1 MDRSCVGS
9 DLAAIEFCIAV
20 HKIYH
25 QRFMNPTWI
34 LTVDNIASEELAL
47 RDALMYFG
55 DWRTAMMD
63 GTLAPPG
70 GGNVVQGKDRQRM
83 CIASTTY
90 KNLRF
95 SVCGF
100 ITYAKKLLARG
111 IDDIE
116 SGHSN
121 TSALES
127 RFSMAKR
134 SGNNSTD
141 TYHNVPSN
149 QNIVMALKHA
159 KKKDRKMVKGNT
171 SYEPD
176 SIATE
181 LSEPIGFARR
191 VGDMMNS
198 WKREAV
204 IIASNASEMLLDQD
218 DQYMLPL
225 HLKKPVKSML
235 GVLLV
240 AKLQSKA
247 IPGKTIVNFL
257 RNHQVVKDLMV
268 LALSSSSI
276 HQTWIHGL
284 YGPSTKLWSEQL
296 HFLLETA
303 FQLLDASADSKK
315 ASHESSFWW
324 QVANV
329 MRNQSIHLMS
339 PHPTC
344 CSTHIRSYL
353 FIFLAQQLLG
363 WCKDLLDKHKEKQE
377 EELVTADCWQRGKV
391 MSIDFATIGH
401 NVNSYFGYALHR
413 VNREYRQY
421 EEVGKGGDAD
431 EFELLTHMI
440 AAGENI
446 VSDQAYLNEYYDHYF
461 NFLNQG
467 GMTMVSP
474 LYVKLFHTIFYEICL
489 CLNKKKLFDE
499 KDKKAMALA
508 RATVMN
514 QLNGWVQEVQMIASS
529 ELQFE
534 DPAKVCM
541 KLLSKI
547 ITKVFNARTN
557 TVLKRYQSTHL
568 ARGGCTSSKSSMRE
582 ERKHEG
588 KGRKKVHS

>member
-1 MDRSCVGS
+1 
-9 DLAAIEFCIAV
+9 
-20 HKIYH
+20 
-25 QRFMNPTWI
+25 
-34 LTVDNIASEELAL
+34 
-47 RDALMYFG
+47 
-55 DWRTAMMD
+55 MMD

-235 GVLLV
+235 VIVDTVAVFAQRLSVALVL
-240 AKLQSKA
+240 
-247 IPGKTIVNFL
+247 
-257 RNHQVVKDLMV
+257 
-268 LALSSSSI
+268 
-276 HQTWIHGL
+276 
-284 YGPSTKLWSEQL
+284 
-296 HFLLETA
+296 
-303 FQLLDASADSKK
+303 
-315 ASHESSFWW
+315 
-324 QVANV
+324 
-329 MRNQSIHLMS
+329 
-339 PHPTC
+339 
-344 CSTHIRSYL
+344 
-353 FIFLAQQLLG
+353 
-363 WCKDLLDKHKEKQE
+363 
-377 EELVTADCWQRGKV
+377 
-391 MSIDFATIGH
+391 
-401 NVNSYFGYALHR
+401 
-413 VNREYRQY
+413 
-421 EEVGKGGDAD
+421 
-431 EFELLTHMI
+431 
-440 AAGENI
+440 
-446 VSDQAYLNEYYDHYF
+446 
-461 NFLNQG
+461 
-467 GMTMVSP
+467 
-474 LYVKLFHTIFYEICL
+474 
-489 CLNKKKLFDE
+489 
-499 KDKKAMALA
+499 
-508 RATVMN
+508 
-514 QLNGWVQEVQMIASS
+514 
-529 ELQFE
+529 
-534 DPAKVCM
+534 
-541 KLLSKI
+541 
-547 ITKVFNARTN
+547 
-557 TVLKRYQSTHL
+557 
-568 ARGGCTSSKSSMRE
+568 
-582 ERKHEG
+582 
-588 KGRKKVHS
+588 